1 METAPTRVVVRPS
14 YAKWAAWV
22 CWSGLAAGGVLLG
35 LYVDR
40 RRTLPD
46 EVPLQLAGGWERAC
60 RIVYGQSLWCPAPGG
75 QREPFRRALWLDSF
89 LFIPGYAL
97 ALLAVFGLG
106 SCFLYRKVTRRL
118 MLRCLAATGVM
129 AAADICENVFLYRAL
144 DGLGTGADGDWRKA
158 SWCAL
163 LKWALAGPLTMAAV
177 WIALTLVAR
186 FLLLPRAVVKT
197 TGATPPGTPPAAGP
211 AARAPRVRKA
221 HELANRGV
229 PWDDPDIITPPAAP
243 HAITAVAEWANP
255 SVTAEPPDSVK
266 ERWRTRAL
274 ELPGRK
280 PAEVGICVSGGGI
293 RSASVT
299 LGALQALREGGVLTK
314 ARYLVSVSG
323 GGYMSGAFQLALT
336 GRRPAHLANAG
347 LATVRDV
354 FAPGSP
360 EEDHIRRHAKY
371 LADSPREK
379 LLAAGIVL
387 RGLFVSLGLLALAF
401 IVVGVYLGA
410 FYHLVPLTDLDRLRT
425 YPTASFPG
433 LSEQLHAEVRTPL
446 IALLAL
452 AAVVSVAASLIRSHN
467 GKSRPP
473 WVRTTVK
480 GILALAAAVAVF
492 AVVLPA
498 MVWCFAWLAN
508 RADLP
513 QGPKGISVFGALTAA
528 ATGLGGLFTAA
539 RDRVTKVRPDGD
551 KAGPFSGAASI
562 VTRTGAGWVQ
572 TLVVWLVLTLVA
584 FFGLALVSWSAVYAH
599 GWSGWWQW
607 GLPALL
613 LFSALAVDQTTFSLH
628 PFYRQRLAGA
638 FAVRRA
644 VLRDGSVGALP
655 YDYNAESTSLSTYGK
670 RVTGG
675 EDREGGEGGEESFP
689 QTIFVAS
696 AALSLRNRTA
706 PGRPAVPFTFS
717 HDYVGGPDTG
727 WVRTTTM
734 ENTAHPLIG
743 RDLTVQSAVAVS
755 GAAFASAMGTQSMA
769 AQRLLALSNLRLGT
783 WVPNPLYLAEV
794 AQRGPDWVM
803 PRLPRV
809 RRLRYQLQELVGRY
823 SDSSPMLL
831 CTDGGHFDNLGLVE
845 LLRLRCRTVYV
856 IDSSG
861 DSPPLAT
868 TLAQAVT
875 LAYEDLGVQ
884 ITFDQKEVLKLV
896 PGSAE
901 KVAPEAPMAALNTR
915 FSASCLVKGAITYPE
930 DVEFEEGKPRTR
942 HGTIVFAKASLTPDM
957 PYELLSYALR
967 EKAFP
972 RRSTMDQ
979 WFDHSQFDAYRE
991 LGYHLGAA
999 AVWPAPVKRHRL
1011 FDRAGRHPAG
1021 PPRSG

>member
-1 METAPTRVVVRPS
+1 MESAPTRVVVRPS
-14 YAKWAAWV
+14 YAKWAAWL
-22 CWSGLAAGGVLLG
+22 CCIGLIAGGVLIV

-40 RRTLPD
+40 HRTLPD
-46 EVPLQLAGGWERAC
+46 EVPLQLAGSWDRAC
-60 RIVYGQSLWCPAPGG
+60 RIIYGQSLWCPLPGG
-75 QREPFRRALWLDSF
+75 HREPFRRALRLDSF
-89 LFIPGYAL
+89 LFIPGYTL

-106 SCFLYRKVTRRL
+106 SCFLYRKVSRRF
-118 MLRCLAATGVM
+118 MLRGLAVTGVT
-129 AAADICENVFLYRAL
+129 AAADVCENILLYRAL
-144 DGLGTGADGDWRKA
+144 DGLGTGADGDWQKA

-163 LKWALAGPLTMAAV
+163 LKWALVGPVTVAAL
-177 WIALTLVAR
+177 WIALTLAAR
-186 FLLLPRAVVKT
+186 ILLFPRAAVKT
-197 TGATPPGTPPAAGP
+197 AGTAPSGTPPL
-211 AARAPRVRKA
+211 PRTPLVQKA
-221 HELANRGV
+221 HELANRGE
-229 PWDDPDIITPPAAP
+229 PWDDPDIVTPPAAP
-243 HAITAVAEWANP
+243 HATTPVSEWPDPA
-255 SVTAEPPDSVK
+255 VTAEPPDSAK

-274 ELPGRK
+274 QLPGRK

-299 LGALQALREGGVLTK
+299 LGGLQALREGGVLAK

-323 GGYMSGAFQLALT
+323 GGYTSGAFQLALT
-336 GRRPAHLANAG
+336 DEQPAYLADAR

-379 LLAAGIVL
+379 LLAAGIIL
-387 RGLFVSLGLLALAF
+387 RGLCVSLGLLALAF
-401 IVVGVYLGA
+401 VVVGVYLSA
-410 FYHLVPLTDLDRLRT
+410 FYHRVPLTDLDRLRT
-425 YPTASFPG
+425 DPAASFPS
-433 LSEQLHAEVRTPL
+433 LSDQLHDELVTPL
-446 IALLAL
+446 VALVAL
-452 AAVVSVAASLIRSHN
+452 AAVVSVVASLVRGRE
-467 GKSRPP
+467 GKSRPA
-473 WVRTTVK
+473 WVRSTVK
-480 GILALAAAVAVF
+480 FILAVAAAIAVF
-492 AVVLPA
+492 AVILPTVL
-498 MVWCFAWLAN
+498 WFFAWLAN
-508 RADLP
+508 REDVFP
-513 QGPKGISVFGALTAA
+513 EGPKGISIFGALTAA
-528 ATGLGGLFTAA
+528 ATGLGGLFTATK
-539 RDRVTKVRPDGD
+539 DRVTKVRPDGG
-551 KAGPFSGAASI
+551 KAGRFSGASSI
-562 VTRTGAGWVQ
+562 VTQTGAGWAQ

-584 FFGLALVSWSAVYAH
+584 FFGLALLSWAAVYA
-599 GWSGWWQW
+599 GDWSGWWRW
-607 GLPALL
+607 GLAALL

-655 YDYNAESTSLSTYGK
+655 YDYNAEQTKLSTHGR
-670 RVTGG
+670 RVEG
-675 EDREGGEGGEESFP
+675 DRGTFP

-734 ENTAHPLIG
+734 EDTAPPLVG

-794 AQRGPDWVM
+794 ALRGPDWVM

-809 RRLRYQLQELVGRY
+809 RRLRYQLQELIGRY

-901 KVAPEAPMAALNTR
+901 KLEPTEPMAALNTR
-915 FSASCLVKGAITYPE
+915 FSANCLVKGVIKYPE
-930 DVEFEEGKPRTR
+930 DVEFEEGKPGSRC
-942 HGTIVFAKASLTPDM
+942 GTIIFAKASLTPDM
-957 PYELLSYALR
+957 PYELLSYALK

-972 RRSTMDQ
+972 RQSTMDQ
-979 WFDHSQFDAYRE
+979 WFDHTQFDAYRE

-999 AVWPAPVKRHRL
+999 AVWPAPVKRRRL
-1011 FDRAGRHPAG
+1011 FDRADRPPAA
-1021 PPRSG
+1021 PPRSV

>member
-1 METAPTRVVVRPS
+1 MENAPTPVAVRPS
-14 YAKWAAWV
+14 HAKWAAPVSWV
-22 CWSGLAAGGVLLG
+22 LLILGGVFCG
-35 LYVDR
+35 LYAGKYR
-40 RRTLPD
+40 ELHG
-46 EVPLQLAGGWERAC
+46 EVPLQFAGGWDRAC
-60 RIVYGQSLWCPAPGG
+60 EIVYGQSLWCPVPGGG

-89 LFIPGYAL
+89 HFIPGYTL
-97 ALLAVFGLG
+97 LLLAVFGFG
-106 SCFLYRKVTRRL
+106 SCFLYRRVSQRFAF
-118 MLRCLAATGVM
+118 RCLAAAGM
-129 AAADICENVFLYRAL
+129 LAAADICENVFLYRAL
-144 DGLGTGADGDWRKA
+144 DGLGTGADGDWQRA

-163 LKWALAGPLTMAAV
+163 LKWSIAGPLAAAAL
-177 WIALTLVAR
+177 WIVLTLAAR
-186 FLLLPRAVVKT
+186 FVLLRRAEVKN
-197 TGATPPGTPPAAGP
+197 APPTPPFAFRDP
-211 AARAPRVRKA
+211 VVQKA

-229 PWDDPDIITPPAAP
+229 PWSAPDIITPPAAP
-243 HAITAVAEWANP
+243 HATTPVSEWPAP
-255 SVTAEPPDSVK
+255 SAPAAPLDSAR

-274 ELPGRK
+274 ELPGREA
-280 PAEVGICVSGGGI
+280 AEVGICVSGGGI

-299 LGALQALREGGVLTK
+299 LGALQALREGDVLAK

-323 GGYMSGAFQLALT
+323 GGYTSGAFQLALASE
-336 GRRPAHLANAG
+336 RPPSLAG
-347 LATVRDV
+347 PRLGTVRDV
-354 FAPGSP
+354 FAPGTP

-387 RGLFVSLGLLALAF
+387 RGLCVSLGLLALACV
-401 IVVGVYLGA
+401 VVGVCLGA
-410 FYHLVPLTDLDRLRT
+410 FYHLVPMTALDRLRT
-425 YPTASFPG
+425 DSNGSFPG
-433 LSEQLHAEVRTPL
+433 LSGQLHGEVRTPL
-446 IALLAL
+446 VALVAL
-452 AAVVSVAASLIRSHN
+452 AAVVSVVASLSRS
-467 GKSRPP
+467 SRRPP

-480 GILALAAAVAVF
+480 GILALAAAVTVF
-492 AVVLPA
+492 AVVLPT
-498 MVWCFAWLAN
+498 VLWFFAWLAN
-508 RADLP
+508 REDVFP
-513 QGPKGISVFGALTAA
+513 EGPEGISLFGALTAA
-528 ATGLGGLFTAA
+528 ATGLGGLFTAGKN
-539 RDRVTKVRPDGD
+539 RVTKVKPDGE
-551 KAGPFSGAASI
+551 KAGWFSGARSI
-562 VTRTGAGWVQ
+562 VTRTGTGWVQ
-572 TLVVWLVLTLVA
+572 TIVVWLVLALVA
-584 FFGLALVSWSAVYAH
+584 FFGVALLSWSTVYAN
-599 GWSGWWQW
+599 GWSAWWRC
-607 GLPALL
+607 GLPVLL
-613 LFSALAVDQTTFSLH
+613 LFCGLAVDQTTFSLH

-638 FAVRRA
+638 FSVRRA

-655 YDYNAESTSLSTYGK
+655 YDYNAEGTKLSEHGR
-670 RVTGG
+670 RVV
-675 EDREGGEGGEESFP
+675 DGEGAFP
-689 QTIFVAS
+689 QTIFVTS

-734 ENTAHPLIG
+734 ESTAHPLIG

-783 WVPNPLYLAEV
+783 WVPNPLYLAKLVE
-794 AQRGPDWVM
+794 RGPDWVM

-823 SDSSPMLL
+823 SDTSPMLL

-884 ITFDQKEVLKLV
+884 ITFDQEDVLKLV

-901 KVAPEAPMAALNTR
+901 KVEPTEPMAALNTR
-915 FSASCLVKGAITYPE
+915 LSASCLVKGVIKYPE
-930 DVEFEEGKPRTR
+930 DVEFEAGKPGTR
-942 HGTIVFAKASLTPDM
+942 LGTIVFAKASLTPDM
-957 PYELLSYALR
+957 PYELLSYALK

-972 RRSTMDQ
+972 RQSTMDQ
-979 WFDHSQFDAYRE
+979 WFDHTQFDAYRE

-999 AVWPAPVKRHRL
+999 AVWPTPVKRQRL
-1011 FDRAGRHPAG
+1011 FDRADRRPGAR
-1021 PPRSG
+1021 PRSG

>member
-1 METAPTRVVVRPS
+1 M
-14 YAKWAAWV
+14 
-22 CWSGLAAGGVLLG
+22 CWFGLIAGGVLLG
-35 LYVDR
+35 LYFGEHRD
-40 RRTLPD
+40 LPE
-46 EVPLQLAGGWERAC
+46 EVSLQLAGSWDRAC
-60 RIVYGQSLWCPAPGG
+60 RIIYGQSLWCPVPGE
-75 QREPFRRALWLDSF
+75 QLRPFRRALWLDSF
-89 LFIPGYAL
+89 RFVPGYTL

-106 SCFLYRKVTRRL
+106 SCFLYRKVSRRL
-118 MLRCLAATGVM
+118 MLRGLAATGVM
-129 AAADICENVFLYRAL
+129 AAADICENVFLYRAM
-144 DGLGTGADGDWRKA
+144 DGLGTGAEGDWRRA

-163 LKWALAGPLTMAAV
+163 LKWALAGPLTVAAL

-186 FLLLPRAVVKT
+186 FFLLPRAVVKT
-197 TGATPPGTPPAAGP
+197 TGTAPPGTPRPATPPP
-211 AARAPRVRKA
+211 ARVPRVRKA

-229 PWDDPDIITPPAAP
+229 VEDDPDIITPPAAP
-243 HAITAVAEWANP
+243 HAMTPVSEWSDP
-255 SVTAEPPDSVK
+255 SVSAEPPDSVR

-280 PAEVGICVSGGGI
+280 AAEVGICVSGGGI

-299 LGALQALREGGVLTK
+299 LGALQALREGGVLAK

-336 GRRPAHLANAG
+336 GRRPAHVASAG

-387 RGLFVSLGLLALAF
+387 RGLSVSLGLLALAF
-401 IVVGVYLGA
+401 VVVGVYLSA

-425 YPTASFPG
+425 YPAAFPG
-433 LSEQLHAEVRTPL
+433 LSDQLHAEVRTPL
-446 IALLAL
+446 VALVAL

-467 GKSRPP
+467 GKSRPL

-480 GILALAAAVAVF
+480 GLLVLAAAVAVF
-492 AVVLPA
+492 ALILPTVL
-498 MVWCFAWLAN
+498 WFFAWLAN
-508 RADLP
+508 REDIFPEGP
-513 QGPKGISVFGALTAA
+513 QGISIFGALTAA
-528 ATGLGGLFTAA
+528 ATGLGGLFTASMN
-539 RDRVTKVRPDGD
+539 RVTKVRPDGD
-551 KAGPFSGAASI
+551 KAGPFSRAGSL
-562 VTRTGAGWVQ
+562 VTRTGTSCVQ

-584 FFGLALVSWSAVYAH
+584 FFGLALLSWSAVYAH
-599 GWSGWWQW
+599 SWSGWWRW
-607 GLPALL
+607 GLAALL

-628 PFYRQRLAGA
+628 PFYRQRLASA

-655 YDYNAESTSLSTYGK
+655 YDYNAEQTKLSTYGK
-670 RVTGG
+670 RVAGPEDKEG
-675 EDREGGEGGEESFP
+675 EQHKGDGEGKDGKEGTFP

-717 HDYVGGPDTG
+717 HDYIGGPDTG

-734 ENTAHPLIG
+734 ENTAHPLVS

-901 KVAPEAPMAALNTR
+901 KVEPTEPMAALNTR
-915 FSASCLVKGAITYPE
+915 FSASCLVKGVITYPE
-930 DVEFEEGKPRTR
+930 EVDFEDGKPGTR
-942 HGTIVFAKASLTPDM
+942 LGTIVFAKASLTPDM

-972 RRSTMDQ
+972 RQSTMDQ
-979 WFDHSQFDAYRE
+979 WFDHTQFDAYRE

-999 AVWPAPVKRHRL
+999 AVWPAPVKRRRL
-1011 FDRAGRHPAG
+1011 FDRAGRPPAE
-1021 PPRSG
+1021 PRRSG